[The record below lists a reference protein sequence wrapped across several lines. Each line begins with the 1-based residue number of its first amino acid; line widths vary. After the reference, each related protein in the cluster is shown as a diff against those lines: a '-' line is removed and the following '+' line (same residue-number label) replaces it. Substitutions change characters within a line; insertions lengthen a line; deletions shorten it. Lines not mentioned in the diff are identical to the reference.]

1 MTGYREQL
9 PQLDADAFLMDGGLE
24 TTLIFDDG
32 LELPD
37 FAAFTLIDDA
47 RGREAL
53 IRYYEH
59 YVAVAERDR
68 VGIVLD
74 TATWRA
80 SPDWAPR
87 RGYSIEQLEQVN
99 RAAVTLV
106 DDVRRRGISSAPPV
120 VISGAIGPRGDGYQ
134 AGALMHRNEARA
146 YHALQARVFADAG
159 ADMISAIT
167 MTHSS
172 EAIGVADAA
181 GAVGMPVVISFT
193 VETNGVLPSGEP
205 LGDAIIAVD
214 EATDGAAAYF
224 MVNCA
229 HPTHFSSVLDPE
241 QAWTKRVRGIR
252 ANASRMSHAE
262 LDEAEELDRGD
273 PDELADLYAGLLDAH
288 PQLTALGGC
297 CGTDHT
303 HISAIS
309 TRCIVGRRAEP
320 GGA

>member
-1 MTGYREQL
+1 MSAFPDEL

-32 LELPD
+32 FELPD
-37 FAAFTLIDDA
+37 FAAFTLVDDQ

-53 IRYYEH
+53 VRYYAT
-59 YVAVAERDR
+59 YLAVADRDG

-74 TATWRA
+74 TPTWRA

-87 RGYSIEQLEQVN
+87 LGYGTEQLEQVH
-99 RAAVTLV
+99 RDAVALIV
-106 DDVRRRGISSAPPV
+106 DVRERRQTTAAPI

-134 AGALMHRNEARA
+134 AGAAMTRDEASAYHSFQARA
-146 YHALQARVFADAG
+146 FAAAG

-167 MTHSS
+167 MTNSR
-172 EAIGVADAA
+172 EAVGVVDAA
-181 GAVGMPVVISFT
+181 GAVGLPVVISFT
-193 VETNGVLPSGEP
+193 VETDGVLPSGEG
-205 LGDAIIAVD
+205 LGDAITTVD
-214 EATDGAAAYF
+214 DATGGAAAYF

-229 HPTHFSSVLDPE
+229 HPTHFSSVLDPA
-241 QAWTKRVRGIR
+241 QAWVKRIRGIR

-262 LDEAEELDRGD
+262 LDEAETLDRGA
-273 PDELADLYAGLLDAH
+273 PVELASLYQEMRGLH
-288 PQLTALGGC
+288 PHITVLGGC

-309 TRCIVGRRAEP
+309 ARCFAT
-320 GGA
+320 